1 MEFLIAVDL
10 EGIHGV
16 VGEAFCGLSADMPDY
31 KTAVTNAHIEI
42 NAVASALFSCGA
54 KKVVVWDNH
63 GSGVNLKKE
72 ELDPRVILWQQ
83 IPSRRMG
90 FCKDFN
96 FKAILFVGY
105 HAKAGELNGV
115 LAHTFNSKNIQ
126 YIKINGKQVGEY
138 TIDSLVAKSYGL
150 CPIFASSDDIALK
163 EIKELVPN
171 IVTVETKKALGRNK
185 AEFKD
190 ETAVLEEISATVKK
204 AVNLK
209 TTVPEIEVPM
219 LVEMRYTRT
228 EHAEEFLQKAQ
239 KMGLN
244 ARFFEDAHTIVFNT
258 EKIDDIPLLV

>member
-96 FKAILFVGY
+96 FKAIFNIL
-105 HAKAGELNGV
+105 ANREGEFFSG
-115 LAHTFNSKNIQ
+115 
-126 YIKINGKQVGEY
+126 
-138 TIDSLVAKSYGL
+138 LV
-150 CPIFASSDDIALK
+150 
-163 EIKELVPN
+163 VPGS
-171 IVTVETKKALGRNK
+171 VCSE
-185 AEFKD
+185 
-190 ETAVLEEISATVKK
+190 S
-204 AVNLK
+204 
-209 TTVPEIEVPM
+209 
-219 LVEMRYTRT
+219 
-228 EHAEEFLQKAQ
+228 
-239 KMGLN
+239 
-244 ARFFEDAHTIVFNT
+244 
-258 EKIDDIPLLV
+258 